1 MHIKSYGD
9 DDPMQSQHCE
19 SCGKA
24 LAYHLGS
31 PQACR
36 RCNDTTARMDGSGK
50 SPRQISFSQKRKE
63 LAKKKK
69 EKKSQKLNYLVTEP
83 SQSEQYAVLQ
93 HYQSGNYIYTEKV
106 ALSLTQKYPNHEF
119 GWKVLAAVL
128 QNFGR
133 IPEAL
138 SAALKV
144 IKIAPG
150 DAEARFNLGK
160 VLEELERLKEA
171 ETSYRDAIVLKP
183 KFPEAHF
190 NLGTTL
196 KKLGKF
202 DAAEASFKRA
212 LEIKAEFNLALI
224 ELGNLLKQQGRLE
237 EACANF
243 QKAVDLS
250 SRDVI
255 ALGKL
260 GASLYDLGRL
270 EEAKLI
276 YEKSINVEPNDPITW
291 NNLGNLYKSLNR
303 LEQAEITYRKSLS
316 LDSGFA
322 VGHVNLA
329 IVLQEMGKFKGAE
342 ESCRNAIALDPN
354 FAEAHLNLG
363 IALQSLQSLKEAKSS
378 YEQAILLNPIYTDAH
393 NNLGVTLQKLNR
405 LDEARICFNKAVE
418 LNPNYADGHRNLGT
432 CYSLMK
438 RPEEA
443 LASYIRAHNLIP
455 NLAYLLGDMLFAK
468 LQICAWDNLCEYI
481 NDLEIRINTGDHA
494 STPFPLHALVESP
507 ELIKRGTT
515 EFTTRK
521 HPKSNALPVLQ
532 SYDNHK
538 RIRVGYFSPD
548 FHNHPV
554 TTVIADLFKNHDRAK
569 FEIHAFSFG
578 PDTCDEWNLRVKDG
592 VDHFHD
598 VRELSDIDIAI
609 LARSEEIDIAVD
621 LAGYT
626 KNNRIGIFAMAAAP
640 IQIGYLGFLGTMGAD
655 YYDYIIA
662 DKIIVPETRRENYS
676 EKIMYVPHY
685 QVNSL
690 HTYSPDLS
698 LTREYFGLPNDVFVF
713 CCFNNTYKFT
723 PDALDVWARIL
734 KETDDSV
741 LMLYAKNEITI
752 KNLKREAQNRG
763 VDPSRLIFGD
773 RLSGSEY
780 HARYQAVDLFLDT
793 FLYNGCA
800 TSSDALRMGCPV
812 LTCMGDS
819 FSSRFGASLLTS
831 LDLPELITS
840 NKMDYEQLAVE
851 LATNPAK
858 FKTIKNKLNQNL
870 TTQPLYNTQKFANSL
885 EVAYLAAHHRCLQS
899 DHPDDICIH
908 SESN

>member
-1 MHIKSYGD
+1 
-9 DDPMQSQHCE
+9 MQSQHCE
-19 SCGKA
+19 SCGKI

-36 RCNDTTARMDGSGK
+36 KCNGAATHVDGSEK
-50 SPRQISFSQKRKE
+50 SPRQTSFSQKRKE

-69 EKKSQKLNYLVTEP
+69 EKKPQKLNFLVKEP
-83 SQSEQYAVLQ
+83 SQSEQYALLQ
-93 HYQSGNYIYTEKV
+93 HYQSGNFVIAEKV

-128 QNFGR
+128 QNLER
-133 IPEAL
+133 IPESL

-144 IKIAPG
+144 IKIAPR

-171 ETSYRDAIVLKP
+171 EISYRDAIALTP
-183 KFPEAHF
+183 KFPEAYC

-212 LEIKAEFNLALI
+212 LEIKADFNLALI
-224 ELGNLLKQQGRLE
+224 ELGNLLRQQGRLE
-237 EACANF
+237 EASDKF
-243 QKAVDLS
+243 KKAIDLS

-260 GASLYDLGRL
+260 GATLHDLGRL

-276 YEKSINVEPNDPITW
+276 YEKSLNIEPNDPITW
-291 NNLGNLYKSLNR
+291 NNLGNLLKSLNR

-316 LDSGFA
+316 LDSDFA

-329 IVLQEMGKFKGAE
+329 IVLQEMGNFEGAE
-342 ESCRNAIALDPN
+342 KSCRNAIALDPN

-378 YEQAILLNPIYTDAH
+378 YEQAILLNPVYTDAH
-393 NNLGVTLQKLNR
+393 NNLGVTLQKLSR
-405 LDEARICFNKAVE
+405 LDEARVCFKKTVK
-418 LNPNYADGHRNLGT
+418 LNPNYAKGHRNLGT
-432 CYSLMK
+432 CYSLSK

-443 LASYIRAHNLIP
+443 LASYIQAYNLDP
-455 NLAYLLGDMLFAK
+455 NLDYLLGDMLFAK
-468 LQICAWDNLCEYI
+468 LQICAWNNLREYI
-481 NDLEIRINTGDHA
+481 DELEKRINTAENA
-494 STPFPLHALVESP
+494 SVPFPLHALIESP
-507 ELIKRGTT
+507 ELINKGTT

-521 HPKSNALPVLQ
+521 YPKSTALPTLQ
-532 SYDNHK
+532 SYGNHK
-538 RIRVGYFSPD
+538 RIRIGYFSPD

-554 TTVIADLFKNHDRAK
+554 TTVIADLFKNHDRSK

-598 VRELSDIDIAI
+598 VRELTDIDIAI

-698 LTREYFGLPNDVFVF
+698 LNREYFGLPNDVFVF

-723 PDALDVWARIL
+723 PDVLDVWARIL

-752 KNLKREAQNRG
+752 KNLKIEVKNRG
-763 VDPSRLIFGD
+763 VDPTRLIFGD

-812 LTCMGDS
+812 LTCMGES

-840 NKMDYEQLAVE
+840 NKMDYEKLAVE
-851 LATNPAK
+851 LANNPAK
-858 FKTIKNKLNQNL
+858 FKAIKNKLNQNL
-870 TTQPLYNTQKFANSL
+870 TTQPLYNTQKFANAI

-899 DHPDDICIH
+899 DHPDDIYIH
-908 SESN
+908 SESK